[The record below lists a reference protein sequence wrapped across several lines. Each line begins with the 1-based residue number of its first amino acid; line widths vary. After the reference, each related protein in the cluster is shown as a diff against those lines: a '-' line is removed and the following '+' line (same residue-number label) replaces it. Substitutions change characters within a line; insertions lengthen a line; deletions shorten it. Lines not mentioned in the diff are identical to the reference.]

1 MNNTHDMKL
10 SNYNKNYYKSN
21 KFNKEEVRQNFV
33 LDCVKNNDTL
43 LFEKLIELELRKIKN
58 KSDIK
63 EYNNIDLLFKEIIL
77 YSDYNIWKNILENI
91 DYKSF
96 LRNSL
101 STAFIFNCQ
110 PFLYNIDLK
119 KSPQYVENIKI
130 FSFITLLSYIQKP
143 YCDKKNIY
151 KKANQPDFSF
161 PFYLNFDFDINIDTI
176 IKLEKEKFGKGY
188 SILYLIPNWKKIID
202 SYFDIFSI
210 NLKAND
216 FIEFNKYVKNNG
228 RQNLLALN
236 IDKF

>member
-1 MNNTHDMKL
+1 MRNINTV
-10 SNYNKNYYKSN
+10 SKSC
-21 KFNKEEVRQNFV
+21 QNESLQNIV
-33 LDCVKNNDTL
+33 
-43 LFEKLIELELRKIKN
+43 II
-58 KSDIK
+58 IK
-63 EYNNIDLLFKEIIL
+63 ETKE
-77 YSDYNIWKNILENI
+77 
-91 DYKSF
+91 KSTVR
-96 LRNSL
+96 LDSH
-101 STAFIFNCQ
+101 
-110 PFLYNIDLK
+110 LK
-119 KSPQYVENIKI
+119 HVRMRLIYV
-130 FSFITLLSYIQKP
+130 QKP